1 MAVWG
6 CVDGEPS
13 HPGDRHGLRPQ
24 AWLGHRARASSPGE
38 REGHSKTATQL
49 PASPGQGSPK
59 ARAQASGAGLT
70 LVRRRG
76 RGLHG
81 APRPA
86 GGAPREHCGCPQMRQ
101 RSDQAP
107 HWPCAAESAGE
118 TGAPGSPPSCF
129 HAEPLGQW
137 VCCRPLGAG
146 VPVAT
151 NAHHPAPAPGITV
164 ALRPFPRARC
174 LSTGPAGAACG
185 REPSDL
191 HLPLR
196 SCLSPPSL
204 QVVHPP
210 RPALG
215 VPRAVR
221 RPGVRFSSQSPWFR
235 PSSGQGADAHP
246 LPGPSALWTWHH
258 WAQCDLSREAG
269 TAPGKGVRRA
279 YPGSTVRAQEVTSD
293 LYLLC
298 LGRVTRRGGT
308 PAQLEHPGQGSSFE
322 DVAMW

>member
-24 AWLGHRARASSPGE
+24 AWLGRRARASSPGE

-86 GGAPREHCGCPQMRQ
+86 GGAPREHCGRPQMRQ
-101 RSDQAP
+101 RSDQVP

-118 TGAPGSPPSCF
+118 AGAPGSPPSCF

-151 NAHHPAPAPGITV
+151 NAHHPAPSPRDHSGPE
-164 ALRPFPRARC
+164 ALP
-174 LSTGPAGAACG
+174 
-185 REPSDL
+185 
-191 HLPLR
+191 
-196 SCLSPPSL
+196 
-204 QVVHPP
+204 
-210 RPALG
+210 
-215 VPRAVR
+215 
-221 RPGVRFSSQSPWFR
+221 QSPLPVHGPCRCSMWPGAKR
-235 PSSGQGADAHP
+235 PSSATAELSVPSLPASGAPATP
-246 LPGPSALWTWHH
+246 STRGP
-258 WAQCDLSREAG
+258 E
-269 TAPGKGVRRA
+269 
-279 YPGSTVRAQEVTSD
+279 GS
-293 LYLLC
+293 
-298 LGRVTRRGGT
+298 
-308 PAQLEHPGQGSSFE
+308 
-322 DVAMW
+322 

>member
-1 MAVWG
+1 MLQNLLGRLAPR
-6 CVDGEPS
+6 DL
-13 HPGDRHGLRPQ
+13 LRP
-24 AWLGHRARASSPGE
+24 AFTLNPWDS
-38 REGHSKTATQL
+38 
-49 PASPGQGSPK
+49 GS
-59 ARAQASGAGLT
+59 AAGPW
-70 LVRRRG
+70 G
-76 RGLHG
+76 RGSLS
-81 APRPA
+81 
-86 GGAPREHCGCPQMRQ
+86 PQT
-101 RSDQAP
+101 P
-107 HWPCAAESAGE
+107 
-118 TGAPGSPPSCF
+118 TTPP
-129 HAEPLGQW
+129 
-137 VCCRPLGAG
+137 
-146 VPVAT
+146 
-151 NAHHPAPAPGITV
+151 PAPGITV

-308 PAQLEHPGQGSSFE
+308 PAQLEQPGQGSSFE